1 MDLSVAR
8 TFLEVCRSLHFGKAA
23 DNLHVTT
30 SAVSARIRSL
40 EEELDTKLF
49 IRLHNEIALT
59 EAGRRLIPEFRNLLQ
74 IWEQVRYSTQ
84 VESKA
89 APNLRVS
96 FTPGV
101 WDSLDLG
108 WVSEVRQTDPAL
120 KLQIGKSASAEIF
133 EGLQRGQID
142 LGFTVEPHAADDLR
156 CELFTETTLHLYSD
170 QPDQTGDDI
179 VSRGYIH
186 VNWGTSFTSQFLS
199 QYPDYLQSSI
209 TVSTARIAA
218 DVLKEVSGMFYAPAS
233 FVEKIKR
240 DKPLYRVSGTST
252 FQLSIYVSRVMSS
265 PKLAL
270 IDRLLGTFQSRRD
283 KLSAAA

>member
-1 MDLSVAR
+1 MDLSLAR

-59 EAGRRLIPEFRNLLQ
+59 EAGRRLIPEFRSMLQ

-89 APNLRVS
+89 SPNLRLA

-101 WDSLDLG
+101 WDSHDLA
-108 WVSEVRQTDPAL
+108 WVSRIRQAEQSL
-120 KLQIGKSASAEIF
+120 KLNIEKSVSADIF
-133 EGLQRGQID
+133 EGLHRGHID
-142 LGFTVEPHAADDLR
+142 VGFTVEPHAADDLR
-156 CELFTETTLHLYSD
+156 CDLFSESLLELYSN
-170 QPDQTGDDI
+170 QPDQ
-179 VSRGYIH
+179 VAENLVQKGYIH
-186 VNWGTSFTSQFLS
+186 VNWGTSFTSQFLGHF
-199 QYPDYLQSSI
+199 PDYLQSTI

-218 DVLKEVSGMFYAPAS
+218 DLLREMPGMFYAPKGL
-233 FVEKIKR
+233 VEKIGGNQH
-240 DKPLYRVSGTST
+240 LYLVAHAPTLHLST
-252 FQLSIYVSRVMSS
+252 YVSRSANS
-265 PKLAL
+265 PKSSL
-270 IDRLLGTFQSRRD
+270 IDRLLSTFDSRPA
-283 KLSAAA
+283 KIGAAA